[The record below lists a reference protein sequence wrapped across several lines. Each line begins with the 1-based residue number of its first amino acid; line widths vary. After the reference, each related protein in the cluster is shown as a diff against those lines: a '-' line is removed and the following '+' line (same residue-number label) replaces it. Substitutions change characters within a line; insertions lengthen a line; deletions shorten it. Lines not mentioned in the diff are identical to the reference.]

1 VFRSLVAYRARLA
14 SERGYRY
21 LQVDA
26 SAASRPILVRLGFT
40 ELATTTPF
48 RHPGHLS
55 GPQPVAP
62 GVVRR
67 GTKGYDEGMA
77 HPGEPATDVSVRQFV
92 ADSGA
97 VTRGLRQGRTYTLT
111 LNGEPLA
118 KMIPIRRRRAVPKEE
133 VLAIF
138 ATAPAI
144 DAEELR
150 ADLDE
155 AVSQELR
162 DPYEGTGL

>member
-1 VFRSLVAYRARLA
+1 MDD
-14 SERGYRY
+14 G
-21 LQVDA
+21 
-26 SAASRPILVRLGFT
+26 
-40 ELATTTPF
+40 
-48 RHPGHLS
+48 
-55 GPQPVAP
+55 

-67 GTKGYDEGMA
+67 STEEYALGMTS
-77 HPGEPATDVSVRQFV
+77 PSGRPTDISVRQFV

-97 VTRGLRQGRTYTLT
+97 VTRGLRQGHAYTLT

-118 KMIPIRRRRAVPKEE
+118 RIIPIRRRRAVPKEE

-138 ATAPAI
+138 ATAPVVNG
-144 DAEELR
+144 DELR

-155 AVSQELR
+155 AISQDLR